1 MEASTFILIETQA
14 GKSGD
19 VITGLKKLA
28 EIRLANLV
36 TGQYDVIA
44 IARVPTLVD
53 LNPLIDRIQRIAG
66 ISKTVT
72 CLVIDN
78 HSIMDT
84 STL

>member
-1 MEASTFILIETQA
+1 MEASTFILIETQV
-14 GKSGD
+14 GESGD
-19 VITGLKKLA
+19 VITELKKLA
-28 EIRLANLV
+28 EIRSANLV

-78 HSIMDT
+78 QSIMDT